1 MFKKIKKVME
11 FIKEK
16 KETLIAVSFIV
27 GWFVFIALVAILS
40 T

>member
-1 MFKKIKKVME
+1 MFNKIKKVME

-16 KETLIAVSFIV
+16 KELLIVV
-27 GWFVFIALVAILS
+27 GWFALIAMIAVLL